1 MPNLERVATRLKL
14 TREQDKALREASDLI
29 SRVQVELL
37 VAEEKLP
44 KDERSEGWRELYR
57 LRIELA
63 NFRDR
68 MKP

>member
-1 MPNLERVATRLKL
+1 MPKIKL
-14 TREQDKALREASDLI
+14 TPAQSTALRAANDLI
-29 SRVQVELL
+29 SGVQVELL
-37 VAEEKLP
+37 VASEKLP
-44 KDERSEGWRELYR
+44 KDERPEDWRELYR